1 MLCSSNSQQL
11 TVPARAPDKID
22 RQQDHQHQRQLLII
36 NNFYYSRNPSFSVN
50 NIDTEVI
57 LDYKRVNIPTTYDV
71 YLKLI
76 VIILLQNI

>member
-22 RQQDHQHQRQLLII
+22 RQQRQLLII
-36 NNFYYSRNPSFSVN
+36 NNFYYFRNPSFSVN
-50 NIDTEVI
+50 NIDNEVI

>member
-1 MLCSSNSQQL
+1 MLQQQL
-11 TVPARAPDKID
+11 TVPTRAPDKID
-22 RQQDHQHQRQLLII
+22 RQQHHQHQRHLLII
-36 NNFYYSRNPSFSVN
+36 NNFYYFRNPSFSVN

-57 LDYKRVNIPTTYDV
+57 LDYKRVNIPTTYHV